1 MAQNNSQTYKIEL
14 TNSKEIYD
22 YCLLNQIVDING
34 FIQKCFKKGFDIEK
48 YGLLGKSGGDGE
60 KRGEIEVIREKR
72 VEVPVE
78 IIKEVEKIVEIV
90 KEVPVEKIVEKVVT
104 IYDKSDDE
112 SLLLKIGQLESELE
126 KFSIKNSELE
136 SQVQKFSAITEESTK
151 NNQDE
156 KLKLLQ
162 STLLSLKKQL
172 SLKDEEIKQKEE
184 IIKQLESLKVG
195 LNGAVFLKS
204 SDITKN
210 I

>member
-60 KRGEIEVIREKR
+60 KRVEIEVIREKR

-162 STLLSLKKQL
+162 GTLLSLKKQL

-195 LNGAVFLKS
+195 PNGAVFLKS

>member
-1 MAQNNSQTYKIEL
+1 MGQNNSQIYKIEL

-60 KRGEIEVIREKR
+60 KRVEIEVIREKR

-162 STLLSLKKQL
+162 GTLLNLKKQL

-195 LNGAVFLKS
+195 PNGAVFLKS

>member
-14 TNSKEIYD
+14 NNSKEIYD
-22 YCLLNQIVDING
+22 YCLLNQIIDING

-48 YGLLGKSGGDGE
+48 YGLLSTNE
-60 KRGEIEVIREKR
+60 STEPEIQVIERIVEVVKEVQLPPIVKEVIKYIDRE
-72 VEVPVE
+72 V
-78 IIKEVEKIVEIV
+78 V
-90 KEVPVEKIVEKVVT
+90 KEVPVETIVEKIVK
-104 IYDKSDDE
+104 IYDNSE
-112 SLLLKIGQLESELE
+112 SKEQEKRIKFLESELE
-126 KFSIKNSELE
+126 RYSSIPEEPIKT
-136 SQVQKFSAITEESTK
+136 VQ

-162 STLLSLKKQL
+162 GTLLNLKKQL

-195 LNGAVFLKS
+195 PNGAVFLKS